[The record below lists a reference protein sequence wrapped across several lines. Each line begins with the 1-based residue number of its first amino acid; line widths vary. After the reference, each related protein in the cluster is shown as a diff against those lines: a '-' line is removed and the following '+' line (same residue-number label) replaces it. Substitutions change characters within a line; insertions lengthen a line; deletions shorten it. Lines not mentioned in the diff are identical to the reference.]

1 MKLVFVSNYF
11 NHHQMPVAQ
20 AMYELTN
27 HSYAFIE
34 TEAISAERLSMGWGR
49 EEKPSYVLQ
58 AYKSKEEKRR
68 CLELIYQAD
77 VVIWGSCPFYM
88 LLRRLRAGKL
98 TFAYSERIF
107 KQGFFG
113 IPFWGRAIK
122 YFVKLAPYQ
131 KNHFLLC
138 ASAYAAGD
146 YNRIALF
153 RGRCFKWGYFPPLVS
168 YNPEALFSCKAKNK
182 KTSILWVGR
191 LVDVK
196 HPEVPVLLAERLS
209 HSGLDFQMKIL
220 GSGELEPQVKGM
232 IEEKELS
239 SHVEMLGAMPPQDVR
254 HHMERADIFL
264 FTSDY
269 GEGWGAVLNESMN
282 SGCAVVASSAAG
294 SSAFLIQSGEN
305 GLIYEYGNLND
316 LYEKVSFLIDQP
328 ERRKDIGLKAY
339 YTMEKDWNA
348 VVASERF
355 FKLADSLLQNGPVPF
370 SENICSTAQ

>member
-1 MKLVFVSNYF
+1 MKLVFVTNYY
-11 NHHQMPVAQ
+11 NHHQSSLSK
-20 AMYELTN
+20 AMYDLAQ

-34 TEAISAERLSMGWGR
+34 TSPISAERLSMGWGR
-49 EEKPSYVLQ
+49 EEKPAYVLQ
-58 AYKSKEEKRR
+58 AYKSREEKRR

-153 RGRCFKWGYFPPLVS
+153 RGRCFKWGYFPPTLAYS
-168 YNPEALFSCKAKNK
+168 PQELFSLKSKNQK
-182 KTSILWVGR
+182 CSILWAGR
-191 LVDVK
+191 LVGFK
-196 HPEVPVLLAERLS
+196 HPEIPVLLAERLCQR
-209 HSGLDFQMKIL
+209 GLDFQMKLI
-220 GSGELEPQVKGM
+220 GSGELEMQVKSM
-232 IEEKELS
+232 IEGKGLS
-239 SHVEMLGAMPPQDVR
+239 AYVEMLGAMSPNDVR
-254 HHMERADIFL
+254 RHMEQSDIFL
-264 FTSDY
+264 FTSDC

-294 SSAFLIQSGEN
+294 SSAFLIRDGEN
-305 GLIYEYGNLND
+305 GFIYESGNLED
-316 LYEKVSFLIDQP
+316 LFSKVSSLIEQP
-328 ERRKDIGLKAY
+328 EMRKNMGVQASHTISD
-339 YTMEKDWNA
+339 EWNA
-348 VVASERF
+348 SVAAKRVIELSD
-355 FKLADSLLQNGPVPF
+355 ALLQNGPLPF
-370 SENICSTAQ
+370 SEGICSVAK